1 MLYIIVI
8 FYILVVLVNNKD
20 IVNLIFI
27 KGSNLSK

>member
-8 FYILVVLVNNKD
+8 FYILVVLVDNKD

>member
-1 MLYIIVI
+1 MLYIIDI